1 MNFITR
7 RYKDEND
14 AISLLV
20 LVFSGFGALAS
31 FYYAAHFYNIGTY
44 WTILPLMSF
53 FYSLIIFYGVS
64 SYNKPKPH
72 IKGHY
77 SVIDFYKLI
86 NPVRKIPFIIDY
98 VLGLL
103 LLIPIPL
110 LIMSFLTYKTILD
123 EKSQLFYAENY
134 LFLAFYLCMIIIYA
148 LIRFN
153 YFSALEEK
161 VIIDHEIIEF
171 FENFEGGDKIK
182 KEYTDALTV
191 LEEVNASNLDL
202 ERCRNSFQKKS
213 VLRDVLKIAKMQ
225 KTKKELMLLKEEL
238 SRASNE

>member
-7 RYKDEND
+7 RYKDEGD
-14 AISLLV
+14 SISLLV
-20 LVFSGFGALAS
+20 LVFSGLGALAS
-31 FYYAAHFYNIGTY
+31 FYYTAHFFNIGTY

-64 SYNKPKPH
+64 SYNKPKSH

-77 SVIDFYKLI
+77 TVIDFYKLI

-110 LIMSFLTYKTILD
+110 LIMSFLTSKTILD

-134 LFLAFYLCMIIIYA
+134 LFLAGYLCMIIIYA

-191 LEEVNASNLDL
+191 LEEVNVSALDL

-213 VLRDVLKIAKMQ
+213 ILRDVLKIAKMQ
-225 KTKKELMLLKEEL
+225 KTKKELMPLKEEL
-238 SRASNE
+238 SKASNE